1 MTLGGIITKGIGGFY
16 YVETTEGLYECKA
29 RGSFRKEGITP
40 FVGDKVEISV
50 NLNAENTIDRI
61 QPRVNYLS
69 RPPVANIDNIF
80 IVISTVYPSPNFIL
94 IDNIIS
100 IAEYRNIEPVII
112 VSKSDLSDSQDILNT
127 YKKAGFNA
135 FDVNDDDCLEDVK
148 KLMKGKINA
157 FTGNSGV
164 GKSTL
169 LNKLDPSL
177 SLSTAPISM
186 KLGRGKHTTR
196 QAELFKSCGG
206 YVIDTPGFSSFEF
219 TKSEYISKDELA
231 YYFREF
237 VPFLDKCKFSTC
249 AHINDKGCAVLEAM
263 EKGEISPLRHK
274 SYTELYNN
282 VKNIKEWHK

>member
-1 MTLGGIITKGIGGFY
+1 MALDGIITKGIGGFY
-16 YVETTEGLYECKA
+16 YVETAEGLYECKA

-40 FVGDKVEISV
+40 FVGDRVEISI
-50 NLNAENTIDRI
+50 NLNAENTIDKI
-61 QPRVNYLS
+61 QPRVNFLS

-80 IVISTVYPSPNFIL
+80 IVISTVQPSPNYIL

-112 VSKSDLSDSQDILNT
+112 VSKSDLSDSQDILDV

-135 FDVNDDDCLEDVK
+135 FDANDKECPKAVK

-164 GKSTL
+164 GKSTF
-169 LNKLDPSL
+169 LNKLDPEL
-177 SLSTAPISM
+177 NLSTAPISL

-219 TKSEYISKDELA
+219 SRNEYIPKDELA

-237 VPFLDKCKFSTC
+237 APYLDKCKFSTC
-249 AHINDKGCAVLEAM
+249 AHINDKGCAVLEAI

-282 VKNIKEWHK
+282 VKDIKEWQK